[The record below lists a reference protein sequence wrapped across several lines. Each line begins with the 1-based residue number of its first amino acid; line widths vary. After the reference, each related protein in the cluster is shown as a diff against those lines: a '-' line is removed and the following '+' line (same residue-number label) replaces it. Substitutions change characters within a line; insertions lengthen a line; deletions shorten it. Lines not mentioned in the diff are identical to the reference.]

1 MVDAIVSVVLE
12 QLISMAVE
20 ESKEQMKLVTG
31 VSKEVKKLTCNLR
44 AIQAVLNDADQ
55 RQVQEEGARL
65 WLDQLKDASCD
76 MEDVQKYMF
85 DFDVNV
91 SKSTIVEK
99 PDQRVQTTS
108 VVDESEIFGR
118 EYEKNELIS
127 KLLREQSHEQ
137 NGLPI
142 ISLVGLGGI
151 GKTTLGQLAYNN
163 DEVVR
168 NFDKRMSNE
177 KRERLEKIGRK
188 IVGKCK
194 GLPLAI
200 KTIGS
205 PLQSKGTEQ
214 EWQNIFES
222 EMWELEEIERDYTIN
237 KEKLIQL
244 WMAQGY
250 FSQRPN
256 KEIDVIGEE
265 CFDIIARR
273 SFFQEFVKNDD
284 DEILS
289 CKMHDIVHDFA
300 QFLSKNECFTVEIDG
315 REEPFIDSLGQNVRH
330 SMVKLGK
337 GAPFPISFCSVKRLR
352 SLLIDDNGDD
362 EFWLTEIEK
371 LPETLCELYNLQ
383 LLNVESCQDLKE
395 LPQGF
400 GKLINLMYLLNRGTE
415 SLRYLPA
422 GIERL
427 TSLRRVEKFVVGRG
441 VVGSKA
447 CGVESLRNLNLLR
460 YCYIYGLGDLGDV
473 GEARSSEL
481 ENKKTS
487 LICFFILVMEM
498 TGIRYPTFPTSLL
511 IRRLLSTLE
520 EFSKTRYNYHRP
532 AGTSQQKFMPNLL
545 DKSWIYGCLDSQAI
559 ILMSTGIHVARSMI
573 IDMHVLNMELILLD
587 YNL

>member
-330 SMVKLGK
+330 SM
-337 GAPFPISFCSVKRLR
+337 
-352 SLLIDDNGDD
+352 
-362 EFWLTEIEK
+362 IEK

>member
-1 MVDAIVSVVLE
+1 
-12 QLISMAVE
+12 
-20 ESKEQMKLVTG
+20 
-31 VSKEVKKLTCNLR
+31 
-44 AIQAVLNDADQ
+44 
-55 RQVQEEGARL
+55 
-65 WLDQLKDASCD
+65 
-76 MEDVQKYMF
+76 
-85 DFDVNV
+85 
-91 SKSTIVEK
+91 
-99 PDQRVQTTS
+99 
-108 VVDESEIFGR
+108 
-118 EYEKNELIS
+118 
-127 KLLREQSHEQ
+127 
-137 NGLPI
+137 
-142 ISLVGLGGI
+142 
-151 GKTTLGQLAYNN
+151 
-163 DEVVR
+163 
-168 NFDKRMSNE
+168 
-177 KRERLEKIGRK
+177 
-188 IVGKCK
+188 
-194 GLPLAI
+194 
-200 KTIGS
+200 
-205 PLQSKGTEQ
+205 
-214 EWQNIFES
+214 
-222 EMWELEEIERDYTIN
+222 
-237 KEKLIQL
+237 
-244 WMAQGY
+244 MAQGY

-362 EFWLTEIEK
+362 EFWLTEVLPQLFDELTCLRELDFAMFQMWSWNGFIKEIPKNIEKLVHLRYLNLSRLKIEK

-487 LICFFILVMEM
+487 LICFFILVMVMKKGRE
-498 TGIRYPTFPTSLL
+498 
-511 IRRLLSTLE
+511 RRT
-520 EFSKTRYNYHRP
+520 K
-532 AGTSQQKFMPNLL
+532 KFLKL
-545 DKSWIYGCLDSQAI
+545 YSHLQI
-559 ILMSTGIHVARSMI
+559 
-573 IDMHVLNMELILLD
+573 
-587 YNL
+587 

>member
-76 MEDVQKYMF
+76 MEDV
-85 DFDVNV
+85 
-91 SKSTIVEK
+91 KSTIVEK

-330 SMVKLGK
+330 SM
-337 GAPFPISFCSVKRLR
+337 
-352 SLLIDDNGDD
+352 
-362 EFWLTEIEK
+362 IEK

-559 ILMSTGIHVARSMI
+559 ILMSTGENNSFAIFTGYIMNSCGA
-573 IDMHVLNMELILLD
+573 LND
-587 YNL
+587 N

>member
-330 SMVKLGK
+330 SM
-337 GAPFPISFCSVKRLR
+337 
-352 SLLIDDNGDD
+352 
-362 EFWLTEIEK
+362 
-371 LPETLCELYNLQ
+371 